1 MSNEIIPT
9 PPAVDV
15 LRQITSWIVAGFS
28 EGDILDAVREKYP
41 DSKPKPLIIQA
52 LKNLAKAG
60 AEPDGDLVRG
70 FALEGTRAIYQKS
83 LEVGDHK
90 TALRALAQLVKLAG
104 ATK

>member
-1 MSNEIIPT
+1 MSTEIIPT
-9 PPAVDV
+9 APAVDV

-41 DSKPKPLIIQA
+41 DSKPKPLIISA

-70 FALEGTRAIYQKS
+70 FALEGTRAIYQKA
-83 LEVGDHK
+83 LEVGDHQ